1 MGTRQISDPEAYNV
15 WSSPATW
22 EWRIT
27 RVKKALG
34 EGKCATTLYGVGAP
48 EMVDFIGQFGFEA
61 IWLEME
67 HTPAVLSLTDIAKAN
82 MYRACDL
89 WGISSV
95 VRVPND
101 PWVIQRVL
109 DSGADVVAVPHVRTK
124 EAAEA
129 VVRAPRI
136 PRRPDIPAE
145 RPAVGYR
152 PETSVVV

>member
-1 MGTRQISDPEAYNV
+1 MGTRQISDPDAYNA
-15 WSSPATW
+15 WSPPATW
-22 EWRIT
+22 QWRTI

-48 EMVDFIGQFGFEA
+48 EMVDFMGQFGFEG

-67 HTPAVLSLTDIAKAN
+67 HTPPVLSVTDIAN
-82 MYRACDL
+82 MSRACDL
-89 WGISSV
+89 WVISSV

-109 DSGADVVAVPHVRTK
+109 GSGADGVAVPHVRTK

-129 VVRAPRI
+129 VARAPRT
-136 PRRPDIPAE
+136 PRRPEIHPE
-145 RPAVGYR
+145 RH
-152 PETSVVV
+152 TLIFSVCTGWSCS

>member
-15 WSSPATW
+15 WSPPATW
-22 EWRIT
+22 EWRTT

-48 EMVDFIGQFGFEA
+48 EMVDFMGQFGFEG

-67 HTPAVLSLTDIAKAN
+67 HTPPVLSVTDIAN

-101 PWVIQRVL
+101 LWVIQGVL

-129 VVRAPRI
+129 ESRAPRT
-136 PRRPDIPAE
+136 PRCPEVPAE
-145 RPAVGYR
+145 RPAVIYR
-152 PETSVVV
+152 PGTLVVV